1 MRFRYHLQ
9 KLVDLKSNE
18 KEQAE
23 WMLSEA
29 VAQLLREETELSGLL
44 EEKERADAELEA
56 AAVETTSVSRVQML
70 QQYSEHL
77 ERQIRIKQGDVKK
90 AQENVAVK
98 RAFLAEKM
106 KEEKAWLKARE
117 KAELQFFSLKMKKE
131 QEQLDEIALTR
142 RMQTI

>member
-29 VAQLLREETELSGLL
+29 VTQLLREETALSGLL
-44 EEKERADAELEA
+44 EEKERVDAELEA
-56 AAVETTSVSRVQML
+56 AAAETTSVSRVQML
-70 QQYSEHL
+70 QHYSEHL
-77 ERQIRIKQGDVKK
+77 ERQIRIKQGEVKK
-90 AQENVAVK
+90 AQENVTVK
-98 RAFLAEKM
+98 RTFLAEKM
-106 KEEKAWLKARE
+106 KEEKVWLKARE
-117 KAELQFFSLKMKKE
+117 KAELQFVSLMMKKE
-131 QEQLDEIALTR
+131 QEHLDEIALTR